1 MSRIIKQNIWTI
13 STCAIVEEMYRT
25 ESAGHGVLRRDRRK
39 RKTGERKVG
48 PHKNPPDVK
57 YQYFAANEQ
66 LCISTPRVPNRQNI
80 GAEFARMQN
89 MTPPEL
95 PRNAGSAFEELSHF
109 KLCTVERLFSEPA
122 LP

>member
-1 MSRIIKQNIWTI
+1 MDPQPLVTRTIKRNI
-13 STCAIVEEMYRT
+13 STQSPCAIAEELCVT
-25 ESAGHGVLRRDRRK
+25 ESAGHGVLCRDRRK

-95 PRNAGSAFEELSHF
+95 PRNAG
-109 KLCTVERLFSEPA
+109 
-122 LP
+122 